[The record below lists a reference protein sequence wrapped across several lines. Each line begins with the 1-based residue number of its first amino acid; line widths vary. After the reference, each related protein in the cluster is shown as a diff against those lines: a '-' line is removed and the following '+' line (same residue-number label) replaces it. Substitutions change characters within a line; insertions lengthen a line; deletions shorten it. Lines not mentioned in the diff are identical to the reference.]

1 MLSPMEMLQWK
12 MPDSGPAGKL
22 ECFGGLNNKRE
33 FSKKVS
39 LPSVIFAVLFS
50 IPAASFQF

>member
-22 ECFGGLNNKRE
+22 EYFGGLNNKRE